1 MTERQDMTRPT
12 TVGGA
17 GRAAREHAGRTAP
30 GWAAVILRVAGS
42 GLLIATAA
50 IHLDLYLTGYRTIP
64 TIGWLFLL
72 QVIAAF
78 GLGLAVLVIP
88 SRLVVASRLAAA
100 AGAGFALA
108 TLGGYLLS
116 VWTGLFGFKEVRT
129 TAGIVAGVIEVL
141 AFVVLAALA
150 LAPTAA
156 NAPAD
161 GPAAAPARFPA
172 QIPPAATRAAGLT
185 AAGLAVAALV
195 LFGLVLAGASSPAP
209 AATATGTGT
218 VLKTTTIGG
227 TTVLT
232 NAKGF
237 TLYSFAPDTPAA
249 SKCYGSCAVYWPP
262 VTGTPAAGQ
271 GLPGKVTTIT
281 RTDGSH
287 QLTYNGHP
295 LYTYIGDTA
304 PGQARGNNL
313 NLNGG
318 LWHDVPASR

>member
-1 MTERQDMTRPT
+1 
-12 TVGGA
+12 V
-17 GRAAREHAGRTAP
+17 
-30 GWAAVILRVAGS
+30 VGS
-42 GLLIATAA
+42 GLLIATGA

-78 GLGLAVLVIP
+78 GLGLAVLAIP
-88 SRLVVASRLAAA
+88 RRPAAAVPASRLAAA

-116 VWTGLFGFKEVRT
+116 VWIGLFGFKEVRT
-129 TAGIVAGVIEVL
+129 GAGIAAGLVEVA
-141 AFVVLAALA
+141 AFVALAALA
-150 LAPTAA
+150 LAPAPVTAA
-156 NAPAD
+156 AD
-161 GPAAAPARFPA
+161 TAAAVPARFPTR
-172 QIPPAATRAAGLT
+172 IPAAAVRAAGMT

-195 LFGLVLAGASSPAP
+195 LFGLVVAGAGAPAP
-209 AATATGTGT
+209 AVTGTG
-218 VLKTTTIGG
+218 LKTATIAG

-237 TLYSFAPDTPAA
+237 TLYSFAPDTPAT
-249 SKCYGSCAVYWPP
+249 SKCYGSCAAYWPP
-262 VTGTPAAGQ
+262 VTGTAAASPGVPGQ
-271 GLPGKVTTIT
+271 VGTIT
-281 RTDGSH
+281 RTGGAR

-295 LYTYIGDTA
+295 LYTYIGDSA

-318 LWHDVPASR
+318 LWHEVRVSR

>member
-1 MTERQDMTRPT
+1 MTERHIMTRLGT
-12 TVGGA
+12 TRGA
-17 GRAAREHAGRTAP
+17 GRAAREDAEWSAS
-30 GWAAVILRVAGS
+30 GWPEVILRLVGS

-72 QVIAAF
+72 QVIVAF
-78 GLGLAVLVIP
+78 GLGLAVLAIP
-88 SRLVVASRLAAA
+88 RRLVTPRRLVAG

-129 TAGIVAGVIEVL
+129 GAGIAAGLVEVA

-150 LAPTAA
+150 LAPAPA
-156 NAPAD
+156 NAPA
-161 GPAAAPARFPA
+161 GGAAAAPARFPA
-172 QIPPAATRAAGLT
+172 RIPPAAARAAGMT

-195 LFGLVLAGASSPAP
+195 LFGLVVAGANPAAP
-209 AATATGTGT
+209 AATGTA
-218 VLKTTTIGG
+218 LKTTTIGG

-232 NAKGF
+232 NGKGF
-237 TLYSFAPDTPAA
+237 TLYSFAPDTPTT

-262 VTGTPAAGQ
+262 VTGTATGQ
-271 GLPGKVTTIT
+271 GLPGKVSTIT
-281 RTDGSH
+281 RTGGSH

-318 LWHDVPASR
+318 LWHEVPASP

>member
-1 MTERQDMTRPT
+1 MTERHTMTRPGT
-12 TVGGA
+12 T
-17 GRAAREHAGRTAP
+17 RAAGPVVREQAEPPAS
-30 GWAAVILRVAGS
+30 GWTRIVLRVTGS
-42 GLLIATAA
+42 GLLLATAA

-78 GLGLAVLVIP
+78 GLGLAVLAIPRRLVIP
-88 SRLVVASRLAAA
+88 SRLAAA

-116 VWTGLFGFKEVRT
+116 VWIGLFGFTEVRT
-129 TAGIVAGVIEVL
+129 TAGIVAGVVEVA

-150 LAPTAA
+150 LAP
-156 NAPAD
+156 APA
-161 GPAAAPARFPA
+161 GGAAAAPATFPA
-172 QIPPAATRAAGLT
+172 QISPAITRAAGMTT
-185 AAGLAVAALV
+185 AALAAVALLLLGLAVA
-195 LFGLVLAGASSPAP
+195 GANSAAP
-209 AATATGTGT
+209 AATGTA
-218 VLKTTTIGG
+218 LKTTTIDG

-232 NAKGF
+232 NAQGF
-237 TLYSFAPDTPAA
+237 TLYSFAPDTPTS
-249 SKCYGSCAVYWPP
+249 SKCYGSCAAYWPP
-262 VTGTPAAGQ
+262 VTGTAAGQ

-281 RTDGSH
+281 RTGGSH

-304 PGQARGNNL
+304 PGQARGSNL

-318 LWHDVPASR
+318 LWHEVPASR

>member
-1 MTERQDMTRPT
+1 MTWRDTMTRRG
-12 TVGGA
+12 TVMA
-17 GRAAREHAGRTAP
+17 AGRTVRDQAEPSAP
-30 GWAAVILRVAGS
+30 GWRRVMLRVVGA
-42 GLLIATAA
+42 GLLIATGA
-50 IHLDLYLTGYRTIP
+50 IHLDLYLTGYRSIP

-78 GLGLAVLVIP
+78 GLALAVLAIP
-88 SRLVVASRLAAA
+88 SRLAIASRLAAA

-116 VWTGLFGFKEVRT
+116 VWIGLFGFTEVRT
-129 TAGIVAGVIEVL
+129 TAGIVAGVVEVA
-141 AFVVLAALA
+141 AFVVLAALT
-150 LAPTAA
+150 LAP
-156 NAPAD
+156 APA
-161 GPAAAPARFPA
+161 GSTTKAPARFPA
-172 QIPPAATRAAGLT
+172 EISPAIARAAGAT
-185 AAGLAVAALV
+185 AAGLALVALV
-195 LFGLVLAGASSPAP
+195 LLGLAVAGAGAAAP
-209 AATATGTGT
+209 AATGTG
-218 VLKTTTIGG
+218 LKTTTIGG

-237 TLYSFAPDTPAA
+237 TLYSFAPDTSAS

-262 VTGTPAAGQ
+262 VTGTTAAGQ

-304 PGQARGNNL
+304 PGQARGNNI

-318 LWHDVPASR
+318 LWHEVPASRS